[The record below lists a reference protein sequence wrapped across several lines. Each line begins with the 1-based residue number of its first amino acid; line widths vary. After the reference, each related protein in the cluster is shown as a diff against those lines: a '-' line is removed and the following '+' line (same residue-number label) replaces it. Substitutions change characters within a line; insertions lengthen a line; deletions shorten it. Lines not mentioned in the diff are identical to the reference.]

1 MAIKF
6 THLFFVSLLTFGT
19 ASAQNAGGGADRRTT
34 PQPTKGPYNPSR
46 TLKHDLLHT
55 TLDLKFDWVRQWV
68 NGVAT
73 LRVRPYF
80 YPQNTLDL
88 DAKGFDIKGVFLL
101 DTLQNGQAVFDSLN
115 YTYNDRRTLHILL
128 PRTYTRDQAFN
139 VQIQY
144 TAKPNEL
151 PVGGSAAITGDKGL
165 YFINHDGGE
174 GSKPRQIWTQGET
187 EANSVWF
194 PTIDTP
200 NEKMTQE
207 IYLTVDPKYRTLSN
221 GKLIWSKQNP
231 DGTRTDYWKQT
242 KPHAPY
248 LAMIAVGDFAVARD
262 TLPATRDRD
271 GLEVSY
277 YVEPA
282 YAESAKGIF
291 GRTPA
296 MIQFFEQ
303 KFGVAYP
310 WEKYSQIAV
319 RDFVS
324 GAMEN
329 TTATVH
335 AETVQM
341 DNRQLLDGNSDD
353 VISHE
358 LAHHW
363 FGNLVTCESW
373 ANLPLN
379 ESFATYAEY
388 LWREHA
394 EGVYSADLHGMDDLN
409 QYLAE
414 AETKQEPLIRY
425 HYTDREQMFD
435 SHSYAKGGRI
445 LHLLR
450 RIVGDDAFFKALNLY
465 LTRNQYRTTELSDL
479 RKAFEEVTGQDL
491 NGFFDQWFMKPGHP
505 VLKVEKEYTQ
515 NVLTLRVTQQQDT
528 TLSPVYRLPV
538 QVAVWVKGKKQLHDV
553 VIDKARQ
560 TLKFNVEQRPDLVL
574 FDADHRIVGSVEQE
588 KNKAELVF
596 QFYHADNYR
605 DKYESVTQLED
616 KTHLID
622 TTVRRM
628 MVTAMSDPFWK
639 IRQLAISNF
648 AEYDG
653 PDFNDV
659 ERVIQSKA
667 RTDVRASVRQEAV
680 VTLNSFGDNANDPL
694 FREMLNDSS
703 YLVASVALDAYL
715 LSKPGDAAE
724 IAAKFENIPNAEIV
738 TAVANFYANSPD
750 ESRYDWFLTKME
762 GMKPQEMYNFLQVF
776 GKYLIKSNPD
786 VQRRA
791 VPMLEVTARSNPA
804 YFVRF
809 GAYQVLGLLQD
820 IEGVKAM
827 RKDIRLSERDP
838 KLKEMYEQFKDF

>member
-1 MAIKF
+1 MALRF
-6 THLFFVSLLTFGT
+6 AHLFVAGLLAVGT
-19 ASAQNAGGGADRRTT
+19 ASAQVPGATGPKT
-34 PQPTKGPYNPSR
+34 AIQPTKGPYNPSR
-46 TLKHDLLHT
+46 TLRHDLLHT
-55 TLDLKFDWVRQWV
+55 TLDLRFDWARQWV

-73 LRVRPYF
+73 LRLKPYF

-101 DTLQNGQAVFDSLN
+101 DTLRDGRAVYDSLT
-115 YTYNDRRTLHILL
+115 YTYPDRRTLRIRL
-128 PRTYTRDQAFN
+128 PRTYTRDQPFN
-139 VQIQY
+139 VQVVY

-151 PVGGSAAITGDKGL
+151 PVGGSVAISQDKGL

-174 GSKPRQIWTQGET
+174 GTKPRQIWTQGET
-187 EANSVWF
+187 EANSCWF

-200 NEKMTQE
+200 NEKMTQDV
-207 IYLTVDPKYRTLSN
+207 YLTVDAAYRTLSN
-221 GKLIWSKQNP
+221 GRLVWSKRNA

-242 KPHAPY
+242 RPHAPY
-248 LAMIAVGDFAVARD
+248 LAMVAVGDFAVAKD
-262 TLPATRDRD
+262 TLPATGTRD

-282 YAESAKGIF
+282 YGEAARAIF

-303 KFGVAYP
+303 KLGVAYP

-341 DNRQLLDGNSDD
+341 DQRQLLDGNSDD
-353 VISHE
+353 VIAHE

-394 EGVYSADLHGMDDLN
+394 EGVYSADLHGYDDLN

-414 AETKQEPLIRY
+414 AETRQEPLIRY

-435 SHSYAKGGRI
+435 SHSYAKGGFV

-450 RIVGDDAFFKALNLY
+450 RVVGDDAFFRALNLY
-465 LTRNQYRTTELSDL
+465 LTRNQFRTTELSDL
-479 RKAFEEVTGQDL
+479 RKAFEETTGQDL
-491 NGFFDQWFMKPGHP
+491 NWFFDQWFLKPGHP
-505 VLKVEKEYTQ
+505 VLKVEKDYAQ

-528 TLSPVYRLPV
+528 TFAPVYRLPV
-538 QVAVWVKGKKQLHDV
+538 QVALWVNGKKELHDV
-553 VIDKARQ
+553 VIDQARQ
-560 TLKFNVEQRPDLVL
+560 TLKFPAAQRPELVL
-574 FDADHRIVGSVEQE
+574 FDADHRIVGTVEQE
-588 KNKAELVF
+588 KTRAELVF
-596 QFYHADNYR
+596 QFFHADNYR

-616 KTHLID
+616 KANLVD

-628 MVTAMSDPFWK
+628 MVAALSDPFWK
-639 IRQLAISNF
+639 IRQLALSNF

-653 PDFNDV
+653 PDFNEV
-659 ERVIQSKA
+659 ERLIQSRA
-667 RTDVRASVRQEAV
+667 RTDVRAAVRQEAV
-680 VTLNSFGDNANDPL
+680 VTLNSFDNGANDPL
-694 FREMLNDSS
+694 FRELLADSS
-703 YLVASVALDAYL
+703 YAVASVALDAYL
-715 LSKPGDAAE
+715 LSKPEDAAAV
-724 IAAKFENIPNAEIV
+724 AARFENVPNADIV

-750 ESRYDWFLTKME
+750 ESRYEWYLSKME
-762 GMKPQEMYNFLQVF
+762 GMKPQELYNFLQVF